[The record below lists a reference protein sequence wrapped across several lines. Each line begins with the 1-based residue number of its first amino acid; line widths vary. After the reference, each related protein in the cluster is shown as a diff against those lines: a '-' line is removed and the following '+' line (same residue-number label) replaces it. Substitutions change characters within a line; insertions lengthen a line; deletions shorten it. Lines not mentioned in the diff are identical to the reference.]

1 MKQIEVV
8 AAIIHDDEGHI
19 FATQR
24 GYGDFKDGWEFP
36 GGKMEP
42 GESPEDAL
50 VREILEEL
58 ETRIVVERLVQT
70 VEWDYPKFHL
80 TMHCFWCS
88 VESGGLT
95 LKEHEAAKWLNKE
108 QLNSVDWLPADR
120 TIIEQIKTIILT
132 GGLTFN
138 EHEVPFMMVADTPS
152 RDLDVLLADLHH
164 AKGAFFVELLKEIIS
179 YGEFRP
185 VENEND
191 IFFTGGERDK
201 DYPNLL
207 NAARKAVAQG
217 YRVFIL
223 PNPKGIRTAD
233 FIFER
238 KGVIGLYD
246 LKTIQGKA
254 SVSNRLNESIGQTN
268 RVLLNIKTDYNGR
281 LLASDIKSFFEKS
294 KDAIEVLVFK
304 GNKTIS
310 IKRGLVQNSAF
321 NRLFRKLYEK

>member
-179 YGEFRP
+179 HGEFRP
-185 VENEND
+185 VENENN

-268 RVLLNIKTDYNGR
+268 RVLLNMTTDYNAR

-294 KDAIEVLVFK
+294 RDAIEVLVFK